1 MEFEFTSPVRRIRC
15 KPFSGSY
22 PNDRPIGGHPVAE
35 FRRAALGLPQ
45 REGRAKLGF
54 GDQLIEGE
62 APSAMALQTVSS
74 YLTQGNHRVHF
85 RRAPRWKIA
94 G

>member
-1 MEFEFTSPVRRIRC
+1 MEFEFTSLCAEIRC
-15 KPFSGSY
+15 KLFSG
-22 PNDRPIGGHPVAE
+22 NTQMIRPIVGHPVAE
-35 FRRAALGLPQ
+35 LQRAARGLPQ

-74 YLTQGNHRVHF
+74 CLTKGNHRVHF